1 MTAPGP
7 IGWAS
12 RPVITCEGRSDGGV
26 VLFLGDLETLAG
38 STDEVAAKVRATG
51 HLRPEGV
58 EMWRLDELTPS
69 SIAAMEPVN

>member
-1 MTAPGP
+1 M
-7 IGWAS
+7 
-12 RPVITCEGRSDGGV
+12 
-26 VLFLGDLETLAG
+26 LFLGDLETLAG